1 MRGLG
6 GTFTIIIICFLGFV
20 GFVIYYIFKQLQF
33 ILQAMNLYKDMVIR
47 QDVMIKLLSD
57 ICSGKKE
64 SEKLTEN
71 YIGIKKT
78 NNAIN
83 EEISRQNLKQDPHA
97 YSQLS
102 EEKLVDLLDSKYKDR
117 DFTSCVHY
125 LKRLTTEYPDSDY
138 VQFAKQRFTEII
150 DSQFKL

>member
-6 GTFTIIIICFLGFV
+6 GTFTIVIICFLGFV
-20 GFVIYYIFKQLQF
+20 GFVIYYLFKQLQF

-64 SEKLTEN
+64 SEKLTVN
-71 YIGIKKT
+71 YIGKKET
-78 NNAIN
+78 NSAIN
-83 EEISRQNLKQDPHA
+83 AEISQQRLKQDPHA

-102 EEKLVDLLDSKYKDR
+102 EEKLVDLIDSKYKDR